1 MVRPDFLAINPSGM
15 DMTQVQWDLTIKQ
28 HTEGHLSSDEW
39 MILAMQDIYGFYLAK
54 DKLNE
59 KQKKSLLVE
68 LKRRLEILS

>member
-1 MVRPDFLAINPSGM
+1 M
-15 DMTQVQWDLTIKQ
+15 IKL

-39 MILAMQDIYGFYLAK
+39 IILALEGRWGFYLSL

-68 LKRRLEILS
+68 LKRRLEILQ

>member
-1 MVRPDFLAINPSGM
+1 MVRPDFLSSGM
-15 DMTQVQWDLTIKQ
+15 DMTQCEWDLTIKQ

-39 MILAMQDIYGFYLAK
+39 MILALQGIFGFYLSR